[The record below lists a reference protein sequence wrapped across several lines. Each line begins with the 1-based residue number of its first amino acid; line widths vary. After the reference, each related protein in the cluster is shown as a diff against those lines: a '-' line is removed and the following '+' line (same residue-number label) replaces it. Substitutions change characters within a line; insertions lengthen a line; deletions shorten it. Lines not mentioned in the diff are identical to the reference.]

1 MKLLE
6 EISDTARWVAVFRAL
21 ESERKDALF
30 RDPFARE
37 LAGERGFQI
46 ARRLPGGGAAAA
58 SAVVVRT
65 AVIDY
70 EVKRAVADGADA
82 VLSLA
87 AGLDARPWR
96 LQLPEALTW
105 IEVDL
110 PGSVA
115 YKQGKLAGRA
125 PRCRLTS
132 IGQDLADRAARRA
145 LLARVAGEH
154 RRVLVLTEG
163 LLGYLE
169 TAEVEALADDL
180 HAHPSLAWWI
190 TDFLSPPVV
199 AYMRRRMG
207 RHLAEGRAEIKFAP
221 PGGMTFFERHGWK
234 AAELRFFVDD
244 AVRLHREPLSGK
256 LLRLAL
262 SLAPSARRET
272 VKREKLPGVVRLER
286 SG

>member
-21 ESERKDALF
+21 ESERRDALF
-30 RDPFARE
+30 HDPFARE

-46 ARRLPGGGAAAA
+46 ARQLPGSGPATA

-65 AVIDY
+65 TVIDY
-70 EVKRAVADGADA
+70 EVRRALADGADA

-96 LQLPEALTW
+96 MELPEALAW

-115 YKQGKLAGRA
+115 YKQGKMAGRA
-125 PRCRLTS
+125 PHCRLTS
-132 IGQDLADRAARRA
+132 IALDLADRDARRS

-163 LLGYLE
+163 LLAYLE
-169 TAEVEALADDL
+169 TAQVEALADDL
-180 HAHPSLAWWI
+180 HAHPSLVWWI
-190 TDFLSPPVV
+190 TDFLSPPVI
-199 AYMRRRMG
+199 AYMQRRMG

-221 PGGMTFFERHGWK
+221 PGGMAFFERHGWK
-234 AAELRFFVDD
+234 ATELRFLVDD
-244 AVRLHREPLSGK
+244 AARLHREPLSGK
-256 LLRLAL
+256 LIRLALRLA
-262 SLAPSARRET
+262 SPARREE
-272 VKREKLPGVVRLER
+272 VKRAKLPGIVRLER
-286 SG
+286 A